1 MPPNQQDLKAAI
13 SGSFNA
19 LMRSSP
25 LLKEAAKSR
34 NVKVLRSLLGPAFR
48 GIVLQQGKRDDS
60 TLMDAGHGVHFD
72 WSYERSFPEMQ
83 KLYEAAK
90 KNQWNATTDVDWSI
104 DVDPYNTEKPIL
116 PDALIPMTT
125 LPIWRHLS
133 EDEKAEQR
141 HGMVGWIL
149 SQFLHGEQGALFAS
163 AQTTECV
170 PWMDGKLFGSTQ
182 VVDEGRHVEVLHAY
196 LDDKLDKRYDIN
208 DNLYVIIDA
217 IMTESAWDL
226 KFLGMQILVE
236 GLALGAFG
244 AIRYNTHEP
253 LLKHILRYII
263 TDEARHVHYGV
274 LSLAKYMSEL
284 SEKEIRYREEWAF
297 EVSLLMRNRFLAHE
311 FYDEYYGHRMS
322 RQDWDA
328 IIGKSEL
335 MNFFRRVMFKR
346 IIPNLKKIGLLS
358 DRIKPRY
365 ASIGLLQYE
374 SGKSAMELTALDL
387 LEDN

>member
-1 MPPNQQDLKAAI
+1 MPPSQQDLKAAI

-25 LLKEAAKSR
+25 LIKEAAKSR

-48 GIVLQQGKRDDS
+48 GIILQQGKREDS
-60 TLMDAGHGVHFD
+60 TRIDSGHGVHFD

-116 PDALIPMTT
+116 PDSLIPMTA
-125 LPIWRHLS
+125 LPIWRHLND
-133 EDEKAEQR
+133 DEKAEQR
-141 HGMVGWIL
+141 HGMVSWIL

-163 AQTTECV
+163 AQTTESV

-182 VVDEGRHVEVLHAY
+182 VVDEGRHVEVLHSY
-196 LDDKLDKRYDIN
+196 LDDKLEKRYEIN

-217 IMTESAWDL
+217 IMSESAWDL

-244 AIRYNTHEP
+244 AIRFNTREP
-253 LLKHILRYII
+253 LIKDILRYII

-274 LSLAKYMSEL
+274 LSLAKYMGEL
-284 SEKEIRYREEWAF
+284 TEKEIRYREQWAF

-328 IIGKSEL
+328 VIGESNL
-335 MNFFRRVMFKR
+335 MTFFRRVMFKR

-358 DRIKPRY
+358 DDIKPRY
-365 ASIGLLQYE
+365 ESIGLLQYE